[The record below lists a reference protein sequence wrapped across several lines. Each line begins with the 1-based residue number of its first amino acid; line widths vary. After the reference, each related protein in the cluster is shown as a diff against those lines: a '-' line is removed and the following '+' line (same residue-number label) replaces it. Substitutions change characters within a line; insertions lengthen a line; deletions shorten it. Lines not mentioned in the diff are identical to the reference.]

1 MEVATSLRFTRSS
14 TLKRVGPLLL
24 AVVVAALLLAVVLRD
39 TIERAVVAAILQR
52 ATGLSIEAG
61 DVANVPGGVAL
72 SGFRGSSEKGDLTLG
87 APRLVLTRSAS
98 GYDVELD
105 GAEASAVVGSWALPL
120 EHADAFARRFLGG
133 ANSLTVRLHNCS
145 LSLTGGDAP
154 VWQFAFRNI
163 EGTLR
168 REGRAMS
175 YDLSGALADGSGS
188 YPFAARSEVLTE
200 SVTDRWTAAAL
211 PLARLGQLLPQG
223 SLHFS
228 GGKLAGIGVMLVR
241 DSHGLVLSLKANA
254 RIEDGEATLSGERL
268 HDVRG
273 LHGAIAVAGDAIAA
287 PKIAGAVDA
296 VPLDLSA
303 ELDDFAP
310 FAARPSKSARDFN
323 ALARLLGAVAD
334 QANVSSIHIETTAP
348 GVAFSQY
355 GLRTEHGPLAV
366 QVIAIDPHE
375 PTLRWDTALSGDRI
389 ISGGERTS
397 TMGLR
402 TGAIAGVNGDYF
414 DIGRTYQPQGLL
426 ISHGE
431 ILRGPTDR
439 MALVIHRDGSVT
451 FSEFRLRGIL
461 HTPRGDFPVTQLN
474 NWPAGD
480 VTVITPAFGRELPAA
495 EGVTFAALEPLGT
508 AGSYRVESTTPMSA
522 PVPARFGL
530 AFGPLARAQLHPGEN
545 VHLTFALDPPAADAI
560 AGIGGGPLLLR
571 DGQWYED
578 PHAPAPDERDV
589 RWPVV
594 ALARLFDQSL
604 LLVAVDGRHPERSVG
619 MTRPEFA
626 DLLRSFKAVDAMAL
640 DSGGSVTMVS
650 RAPGDAKV
658 SLRNVPSD
666 NSAERWV
673 SDGLFLYSSA
683 PAPALLGIPST
694 AAASLAP

>member
-1 MEVATSLRFTRSS
+1 MEVATSRRFTRSS
-14 TLKRVGPLLL
+14 TLKRVAPLLL
-24 AVVVAALLLAVVLRD
+24 AVVVAALLLAVVMREA
-39 TIERAVVAAILQR
+39 IERAVVGALLQR
-52 ATGLSIEAG
+52 ATGLSIDTG
-61 DVANVPGGVAL
+61 DIANVPGGIAL
-72 SGFRGSSEKGDLTLG
+72 SGFRGSTEQSDLSVV
-87 APRLVLTRSAS
+87 APRMVLTRSAN

-105 GAEASAVVGSWALPL
+105 GAQATAVMGSWDVPL
-120 EHADAFARRFLGG
+120 QHADAFARRFLGG
-133 ANSLTVRLHNCS
+133 ANSLTLRLHDCA
-145 LSLTGGDAP
+145 LLLTGGSAP
-154 VWQFAFRNI
+154 SWQFAFRSL
-163 EGTLR
+163 EGSVR
-168 REGRAMS
+168 REGRAAS

-188 YPFAARSEVLTE
+188 YPFAARSEVLPD

-211 PLARLGQLLPQG
+211 PLGRLGQLIPET
-223 SLHFS
+223 SLHLA
-228 GGKLAGIGVMLVR
+228 GGKLTNFDLTLVR
-241 DSHGLVLSLKANA
+241 DSSGLPLSLKANA
-254 RIEDGEATLSGERL
+254 RVENGEAILSGERQ
-268 HDVRG
+268 HDLRG
-273 LHGAIAVAGDAIAA
+273 LHGALVVAGNAIAA
-287 PKIAGAVDA
+287 TKLVGQVDA

-303 ELDDFAP
+303 EIDDFVP
-310 FAARPSKSARDFN
+310 FAERPSKSARDFN
-323 ALARLLGAVAD
+323 QLARLLGAIAD
-334 QANVSSIHIETTAP
+334 QPNLTSIHIETTAP

-355 GLRTEHGPLAV
+355 GLTSEHGPLAV
-366 QVIAIDPHE
+366 QVIAMDPRE
-375 PTLRWDTALSGDRI
+375 TTLRWDTALSGDRI

-397 TMGLR
+397 AMGLR

-431 ILRGPTDR
+431 LLRGPTDR
-439 MALVIHRDGSVT
+439 MALVVHRDGSVT
-451 FSEFRLRGIL
+451 FSEFRLRGTL
-461 HTPRGDFPVTQLN
+461 RTARGDFPVTQLN

-480 VTVITPAFGRELPAA
+480 VTVITPAFGKELPAA
-495 EGVTFAALEPLGT
+495 AGVTFAALEPLGP
-508 AGSYRVESTTPMSA
+508 AGTYRVESTTPMSA

-530 AFGPLARAQLHPGEN
+530 AFGPLARAQLRPGET
-545 VHLTFALDPPAADAI
+545 VHLTFALDPPAADAV

-594 ALARLFDQSL
+594 ALARLFDGSL

-640 DSGGSVTMVS
+640 DSGGSVTMIS

-683 PAPALLGIPST
+683 PAPALLGASAAP
-694 AAASLAP
+694 AASLDP

>member
-1 MEVATSLRFTRSS
+1 MPE
-14 TLKRVGPLLL
+14 
-24 AVVVAALLLAVVLRD
+24 
-39 TIERAVVAAILQR
+39 
-52 ATGLSIEAG
+52 
-61 DVANVPGGVAL
+61 
-72 SGFRGSSEKGDLTLG
+72 
-87 APRLVLTRSAS
+87 
-98 GYDVELD
+98 
-105 GAEASAVVGSWALPL
+105 
-120 EHADAFARRFLGG
+120 
-133 ANSLTVRLHNCS
+133 
-145 LSLTGGDAP
+145 
-154 VWQFAFRNI
+154 
-163 EGTLR
+163 
-168 REGRAMS
+168 
-175 YDLSGALADGSGS
+175 
-188 YPFAARSEVLTE
+188 
-200 SVTDRWTAAAL
+200 
-211 PLARLGQLLPQG
+211 G

-228 GGKLAGIGVMLVR
+228 GGTLAGIGLTLVR
-241 DSHGLVLSLKANA
+241 DSHGLPLSLKANA
-254 RIEDGEATLSGERL
+254 RIENGEATLSGERL
-268 HDVRG
+268 HGVRG
-273 LHGAIAVAGDAIAA
+273 LHGAIFVSGDAIAA
-287 PKIAGAVDA
+287 PKIAGQVDG
-296 VPLDLSA
+296 VPLDVSA
-303 ELDDFAP
+303 EIDDFVPLAS
-310 FAARPSKSARDFN
+310 RPSKSARDFN
-323 ALARLLGAVAD
+323 QLARLLGGIAD
-334 QANVSSIHIETTAP
+334 QANLTSIHIETTAP
-348 GVAFSQY
+348 GVAFSRY
-355 GLRTEHGPLAV
+355 GLTTEHGPLAV

-375 PTLRWDTALSGDRI
+375 STLRWDTALSGDRI

-397 TMGLR
+397 AMGLR

-439 MALVIHRDGSVT
+439 MALVIHRDGNVT
-451 FSEFRLRGIL
+451 FGEFRLRGTL
-461 HTPRGDFPVTQLN
+461 RTPRGDFPVTQLN

-480 VTVITPAFGRELPAA
+480 VTVITPAFGKELPAA

-508 AGSYRVESTTPMSA
+508 AGSYRVESATPMSA

-530 AFGPLARAQLHPGEN
+530 AFGPLARAQLHPGEK
-545 VHLTFALDPPAADAI
+545 VHLTFALDPPAADAV

-594 ALARLFDQSL
+594 ALARLIDQSL

-650 RAPGDAKV
+650 RAPGDSKV

-683 PAPALLGIPST
+683 PAPGLLGVP
-694 AAASLAP
+694 AASAPSLDP